1 MCHSKNMVSLECHSK
16 YGIRSNAQLAGIRC
30 NATFGLCCISKLI
43 FLNFIFSRT
52 LLPLGLVELDAEP
65 RRTACASTSDTGA
78 APIPHRT
85 SSSPTSCAQP
95 LSASRSTSAPTL
107 QPCQL
112 PPATTYASRL
122 PGPMARATTASRG
135 QWEVSGRGLV
145 GDQPPLVALAM
156 ACGLPPPPP
165 PDPMA
170 RVPAASRGQG
180 EASGVGAGRQR
191 GWRREAAAQ
200 LVREEVA
207 QWGTREGRRDVSHSD
222 GAWCCAAL
230 VLLPPFSSARARVC
244 RPEKKRRPG
253 PIQLVLGQKR
263 PRKCEIEEN

>member
-107 QPCQL
+107 QPW
-112 PPATTYASRL
+112 PATASHHVCL
-122 PGPMARATTASRG
+122 
-135 QWEVSGRGLV
+135 
-145 GDQPPLVALAM
+145 
-156 ACGLPPPPP
+156 
-165 PDPMA
+165 
-170 RVPAASRGQG
+170 AASLSDG
-180 EASGVGAGRQR
+180 EGDDGVAGPVGGVGAGA
-191 GWRREAAAQ
+191 GRRPAAASGAGHGMWPSSSSSS
-200 LVREEVA
+200 R
-207 QWGTREGRRDVSHSD
+207 SD
-222 GAWCCAAL
+222 GEGAGSVAG
-230 VLLPPFSSARARVC
+230 
-244 RPEKKRRPG
+244 PG
-253 PIQLVLGQKR
+253 GGVGGGGW
-263 PRKCEIEEN
+263 